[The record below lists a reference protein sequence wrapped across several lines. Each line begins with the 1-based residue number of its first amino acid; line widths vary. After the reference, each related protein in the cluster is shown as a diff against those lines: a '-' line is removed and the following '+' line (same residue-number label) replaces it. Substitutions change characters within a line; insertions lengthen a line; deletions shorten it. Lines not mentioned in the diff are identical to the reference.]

1 MEERNEVMVNETN
14 TLPNPSGEGYY
25 PVREYREYG
34 PPAPIMPVD
43 EETNPLFYVA
53 AGAVALGAAIGLKNG
68 VSWIKKKIQERDEKK
83 MAELLAKAEAKKA
96 DEAQKTEQASSNIDA
111 FTPEQI
117 NLLLNMLQAQQNAAQ
132 PQQNQQAPQ
141 PQQAAPKK

>member
-25 PVREYREYG
+25 PVRDYG
-34 PPAPIMPVD
+34 PPAPIMPGD

-68 VSWIKKKIQERDEKK
+68 ISWIKKKFQERDDKK

-96 DEAQKTEQASSNIDA
+96 EETQKTEQASNNIDA

-117 NLLLNMLQAQQNAAQ
+117 NMLLNMLQAQQ
-132 PQQNQQAPQ
+132 PQ
-141 PQQAAPKK
+141 QQAAPKK